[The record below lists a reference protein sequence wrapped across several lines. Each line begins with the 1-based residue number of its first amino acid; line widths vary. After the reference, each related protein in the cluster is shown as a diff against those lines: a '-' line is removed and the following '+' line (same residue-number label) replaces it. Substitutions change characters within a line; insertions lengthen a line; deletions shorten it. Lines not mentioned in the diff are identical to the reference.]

1 MPRCPC
7 GHDRNHYMVS
17 AEPKYGLW
25 KLLVVSMGI
34 SQQPHAVE
42 YRCRRCNQVFD
53 RTTDISSKIQE
64 DR

>member
-1 MPRCPC
+1 
-7 GHDRNHYMVS
+7 MVS